1 MRFSLGVRLT
11 LAFLLV
17 VLVTAAL
24 SMLLGYRVIYR
35 NVIGQAYATTE
46 GHLRTARYI
55 YDNQIDVIRLFVEHL
70 AHLDYLQ
77 EAVIEG
83 NTQLLREKLEE
94 TRREIHLD
102 VMNLVDPQGRVI
114 IRSRHPELTG
124 DSVRTNLIV
133 RIGLNEGRTV
143 AGTILVDPAEL
154 EREGS
159 DLAETCR
166 IPVIATP
173 RARPLEKQEERRG
186 LAMAAGAPIFHRGRL
201 VGFVYGARLL
211 NRDYELVDRI
221 RSLSFGDELFE
232 GREVG
237 TATLFLDDVR
247 ISTNVKRLDGTRAI
261 GTRVSR
267 EVYEKVVEKGEIWL
281 DRAFVVNS
289 WYISGYAPLSDPTGR
304 IVGILYVGVLE
315 DKFRAVE
322 FESAFSYILIILAS
336 SGVGVVCAV
345 YFIRRIVAPYRKL
358 QEAARDIARGHYDR
372 RLEGDF
378 DAEMASLAEA
388 FNQMAEAIRQRDQA
402 LKEQAAKQIT
412 QSEKLASLG
421 RLASGIAHEVNN
433 PLTGILTY
441 AGMLLEDL
449 RGTEYEEDLKTI
461 IDEAMR
467 CRKIVRGIL
476 DFARETSSERELT
489 NLNRIVEETLAVLER
504 HVHFQNVR
512 IVRHL
517 DPAVPDQWLDVNQ
530 IKSVI
535 NNLAI
540 NAADAMPE
548 GGTLTVTTRHHPRTE
563 TVRLIVE
570 DTGTG
575 IPKEHLEK
583 VFDPFFTTKEPGKG
597 TGLGLAVTYGIVR
610 RHGGAIT
617 IDSEPGKGTRVTVIL
632 PKEMPPLQATEQS
645 WPHPAPRNP
654 ESGEEPSGDLRR
666 RQSDGSS

>member
-24 SMLLGYRVIYR
+24 SMLLGYRLIYR

-55 YDNQIDVIRLFVEHL
+55 YDNQIEVIRLFVDHL
-70 AHLDYLQ
+70 THLDYLQ
-77 EAVIEG
+77 QGVAQGDHE
-83 NTQLLREKLEE
+83 LLLKKLDE
-94 TRREIHLD
+94 TRREINLD
-102 VMNLVDPQGRVI
+102 IMNLVDPGGRVLV
-114 IRSRHPELTG
+114 RSRNPALTG
-124 DSVRTNLIV
+124 DSVQENLIV
-133 RIGLNEGRTV
+133 RLGLSQRSTV
-143 AGTILVDPAEL
+143 AGTILMDPSEL
-154 EREGS
+154 EREGA
-159 DLAETCR
+159 DLAEACR
-166 IPVIATP
+166 IPVVPTP
-173 RARPLEKQEERRG
+173 RARALQKEEERRG
-186 LAMAAGAPIFHRGRL
+186 LAVAAGAPVFHRGRL
-201 VGFVYGARLL
+201 VGFIYGARLL
-211 NRDYELVDRI
+211 NRNYELVDRVK
-221 RSLSFGDELFE
+221 SLSFGDELFE

-261 GTRVSR
+261 GTRVSQ
-267 EVYEKVVEKGEIWL
+267 EVYEKVVEKGEVWL

-322 FESAFSYILIILAS
+322 YESALSYILIILAS

-358 QEAARDIARGHYDR
+358 QEAARDIARGQYDR

-378 DAEMASLAEA
+378 DAEMTSLAAA

-441 AGMLLEDL
+441 AGMLLEDF
-449 RGTEYEEDLKTI
+449 RGTEYEEDLQTI

-476 DFARETSSERELT
+476 DFARETSSEPELT
-489 NLNRIVEETLAVLER
+489 NLNRIVDETLRVLER
-504 HVHFQNVR
+504 HVHFQNIR

-517 DPAVPDQWLDVNQ
+517 DPAVPDQWLDANQ
-530 IKSVI
+530 IKSVL

-540 NAADAMPE
+540 NAADAMPD
-548 GGTLTVTTRHHPRTE
+548 GGTLTVTTRFHPRTE

-570 DTGTG
+570 DSGIG

-597 TGLGLAVTYGIVR
+597 TGLGLAVTYGIVK

-617 IDSEPGKGTRVTVIL
+617 IDSEPGEGTRVTVIL
-632 PKEMPPLQATEQS
+632 PKETPPVRSTQER
-645 WPHPAPRNP
+645 WPQPSAVAS
-654 ESGEEPSGDLRR
+654 EAGEDPPDKEARTDFRAS
-666 RQSDGSS
+666 